1 MILNLILLQLT
12 IIFLVD
18 LSGGIQSVKK
28 FIWRHLKEGKPYQDF
43 PFKPF
48 ECSLCMTFWVGLIY
62 LLITGS
68 FSLPYIAFVCLL
80 AFMTTTVKSL
90 IWTLKDIIDRF
101 INRLDDDER

>member
-1 MILNLILLQLT
+1 MILNLILLQLI

-18 LSGGIQSVKK
+18 ISGGIQSIKK

-62 LLITGS
+62 LLFTSS
-68 FSLPYIAFVCLL
+68 FTLPYIAFVCLL
-80 AFMTTTVKSL
+80 SFMTTTVKSL
-90 IWTLKDIIDRF
+90 IWVIKDNLDNLINKLDR
-101 INRLDDDER
+101 